1 MVVDGSALVAMMLG
15 ESEASA
21 LVDRLEAASTCT
33 THPVAVYEA
42 TAAIAQVTGQSVLAS
57 YQSVAEFL
65 SAAEIE
71 LASLGQ
77 PEMIAAIE
85 AFSRYGKGQGHSASL
100 NMGDCFSY
108 GCAQVRG
115 MPLLAKDEDFAG
127 TDLA

>member
-1 MVVDGSALVAMMLG
+1 MVVDASALVAMMLG
-15 ESEASA
+15 EPEAEVLA
-21 LVDRLEAASTCT
+21 NRLDAASTRT
-33 THPVAVYEA
+33 THSVAVYEA
-42 TAAIAQVTGQSVLAS
+42 TAAMARVTGQSVLAS

-65 SAAEIE
+65 SAAGIE
-71 LASLGQ
+71 VAPLGQ

-85 AFSRYGKGQGHSASL
+85 AFSRFGKGQNQAANL

-108 GCAQVRG
+108 ACAQVQG